1 MDKQKF
7 IDYLSI
13 YGADLG
19 KWPEEIRGDAQE
31 ALSSSPVLREALEE
45 EKLFEEALNMREYEE
60 HSPDLARRIID
71 AAEHKPAPARKSFID
86 VLSSVLSVIPL
97 PRPALALPLLLVLGI
112 AAGYI
117 YANYSETDSNGT
129 QLAQLLYYEEGY
141 YE

>member
-19 KWPEEIRGDAQE
+19 KWPEGLREDAHA
-31 ALSSSPVLREALEE
+31 ALSSSRELRDTLEE

-60 HSPDLARRIID
+60 PTPDLASRIID
-71 AAEHKPAPARKSFID
+71 AAEEKPAPARKSFID
-86 VLSSVLSVIPL
+86 VLSSVFSAIPL

-117 YANYSETDSNGT
+117 YANYSETDTNGT

>member
-1 MDKQKF
+1 MDKEKF

-19 KWPEEIRGDAQE
+19 KWPEELREEAHT
-31 ALSSSPVLREALEE
+31 ALSSSRELRDTLEE
-45 EKLFEEALNMREYEE
+45 EKLFEEALNTREYEE
-60 HSPDLARRIID
+60 PSPDLARRIID
-71 AAEHKPAPARKSFID
+71 AAGEKPAPARKSFFDI
-86 VLSSVLSVIPL
+86 LSSVFSAIPL
-97 PRPALALPLLLVLGI
+97 PRPALALPILLVLGI

-117 YANYSETDSNGT
+117 YANYADTDTNGT

>member
-13 YGADLG
+13 YGANLG
-19 KWPEEIRGDAQE
+19 NWPEGLREEAHT
-31 ALSSSPVLREALEE
+31 ALSSSRELMEALEE

-60 HSPDLARRIID
+60 PSPDLARRIID
-71 AAEHKPAPARKSFID
+71 AAEENPAPARKSIID
-86 VLSSVLSVIPL
+86 VLSSVFSVIPL
-97 PRPALALPLLLVLGI
+97 PRPALALPLLLILGI

-117 YANYSETDSNGT
+117 YSNYSETDTNGT

>member
-1 MDKQKF
+1 MDKEKF

-19 KWPEEIRGDAQE
+19 KWPEELREEART
-31 ALSSSPVLREALEE
+31 ALSSSRELRDMLEE
-45 EKLFEEALNMREYEE
+45 EKLFEEALNTREYEE
-60 HSPDLARRIID
+60 PSPALARRIID
-71 AAEHKPAPARKSFID
+71 AAGEKPAPAGKSFFDI
-86 VLSSVLSVIPL
+86 LSSVFSAIPL
-97 PRPALALPLLLVLGI
+97 PRPALALPILLILGI

-117 YANYSETDSNGT
+117 YANYADTDTNGT